1 MLKKSLVIVV
11 FLFSSMSY
19 EAVSVKVVRD
29 VYKKLCHVNAY
40 KCPRLVITN
49 DNEVNASAG
58 LYTIKITQQMLSFL
72 RNKHEAALV
81 LGHELTHYNNN
92 DYYKEG
98 SQQME
103 LTADYGGM
111 LLMRKA
117 GYNKC
122 IGLGFMTHMQK
133 VFGDGD
139 WDGEHPKWMIRYA
152 RLSGGCR

>member
-1 MLKKSLVIVV
+1 MRCIVVIVV
-11 FLFSSMSY
+11 FLFSNMSY
-19 EAVSVKVVRD
+19 ASVSVRLVRD

-40 KCPRLVITN
+40 KCPKLVITY
-49 DNEVNASAG
+49 DEEVNASAG

-72 RNKHEAALV
+72 RNEHEAALV
-81 LGHELTHYNNN
+81 LGHEITHYNNN
-92 DYYKEG
+92 DCYKEG

-103 LTADYGGM
+103 LNADYGGV

-139 WDGEHPKWMIRYA
+139 GDDIHPKWNVRYS
-152 RLSGGCR
+152 RLAGGC